1 MTDYGSFVGNV
12 HDEHLFII
20 DQPSKAKELQKVMT
34 LTPPYLKGLYSIVS
48 TRCQITMP
56 TVKLE
61 PYTQGMSASTAR
73 WTHSSSHG

>member
-34 LTPPYLKGLYSIVS
+34 LTPPYLKGVVFDCEYEVS
-48 TRCQITMP
+48 DNYADC
-56 TVKLE
+56 
-61 PYTQGMSASTAR
+61 
-73 WTHSSSHG
+73 